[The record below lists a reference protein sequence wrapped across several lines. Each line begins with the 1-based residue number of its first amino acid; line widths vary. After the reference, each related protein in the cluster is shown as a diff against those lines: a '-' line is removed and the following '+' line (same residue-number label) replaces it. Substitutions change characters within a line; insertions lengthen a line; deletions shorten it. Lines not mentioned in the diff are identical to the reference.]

1 MNIIQARVAL
11 RHRPY
16 SDVLDLALRFIV
28 VHWKL
33 YAKVALVTL
42 LPGILGTWLI
52 VGPLDAG
59 WIWGWVIAVTWTLFT
74 QIPFTV
80 LASRLVFE
88 DSVRAR
94 EVMSQALREAPR
106 VLVLRILTLTAKALG
121 FLMLFV
127 PMAWVAIIFCFST
140 EVLILERATVGGTL
154 GRSQRVSQ
162 SDFGESL
169 LMVVVGLVASVGAVF
184 LADFGGR
191 AIIEELL
198 QFRGPASIFVA
209 GGSVLGL
216 VGLFGIVPY
225 VATARFFTYL
235 NIRTR
240 AEGWDIQTRF
250 AALSAR
256 ADEERV
262 REAA

>member
-88 DSVRAR
+88 DTVRAR

-140 EVLILERATVGGTL
+140 EVLILERAKDPHTELKQLPFGLRGLSATTIEALDRRGLLEDLVAA
-154 GRSQRVSQ
+154 QRVN
-162 SDFGESL
+162 L
-169 LMVVVGLVASVGAVF
+169 VVDDLQPERLKEPGGVALPLDLVELVIEPGDDPNVAGPRG
-184 LADFGGR
+184 DGR
-191 AIIEELL
+191 AAVGEE
-198 QFRGPASIFVA
+198 I
-209 GGSVLGL
+209 
-216 VGLFGIVPY
+216 
-225 VATARFFTYL
+225 
-235 NIRTR
+235 
-240 AEGWDIQTRF
+240 
-250 AALSAR
+250 
-256 ADEERV
+256 
-262 REAA
+262 EAAETHP

>member
-1 MNIIQARVAL
+1 MNIIRARVAL

-28 VHWKL
+28 VHWRV

-42 LPGILGTWLI
+42 LPGIVGTWLV
-52 VGPLDAG
+52 VGPGDAG
-59 WIWGWVIAVTWTLFT
+59 WVWGWIVGLAWSLFA

-88 DSVRAR
+88 DHVSAR
-94 EVMSQALREAPR
+94 DVLSTALRESPR
-106 VLVLRILTLTAKALG
+106 ILVLRVLTLLATALG
-121 FLMLFV
+121 FTMLFV
-127 PMAWVAIIFCFST
+127 PAAWVAIIFCFST
-140 EVLILERATVGGTL
+140 EVLLLERASVGGTL
-154 GRSQRVSQ
+154 GRSQRVAQ

-169 LMVVVGLVASVGAVF
+169 LMVVVALLCSVGAVF
-184 LADFGGR
+184 LADIAGR
-191 AIIEELL
+191 SLIEELL
-198 QFRGPASIFVA
+198 QFRGPPSMFVA

-216 VGLFGIVPY
+216 VGLFGVVPY
-225 VATARFFTYL
+225 LATARFLTYL

-250 AALSAR
+250 AALAAR

>member
-1 MNIIQARVAL
+1 VNIVHARVAL
-11 RHRPY
+11 RHRPF

-33 YAKVALVTL
+33 YAKVALVTI

-52 VGPLDAG
+52 AGPLEGGWVWG
-59 WIWGWVIAVTWTLFT
+59 WIVGVAWTLFA
-74 QIPFTV
+74 QIPFTI

-88 DSVRAR
+88 DTVRAR
-94 EVMSQALREAPR
+94 EVMWAALRESPR
-106 VLVLRILTLTAKALG
+106 ILILRIVTLTAKAIG
-121 FLMLFV
+121 FMMLFV
-127 PMAWVAIIFCFST
+127 PAAWVAIIFCFST

-154 GRSQRVSQ
+154 GRSQRVAQ

-169 LMVVVGLVASVGAVF
+169 LMVVIGLLTSTGAVF
-184 LADFGGR
+184 LADFAGR
-191 AIIEELL
+191 AVIEELL

-216 VGLFGIVPY
+216 VGLFGVVPY

-250 AALSAR
+250 AALAAR